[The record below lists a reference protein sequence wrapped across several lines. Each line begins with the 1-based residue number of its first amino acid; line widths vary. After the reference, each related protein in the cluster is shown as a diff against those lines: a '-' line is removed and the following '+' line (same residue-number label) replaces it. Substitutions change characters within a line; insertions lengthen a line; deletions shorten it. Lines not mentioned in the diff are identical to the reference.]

1 MNFYTLCH
9 QYLTDLA
16 QQIEDADKQFLLET
30 DYSDGV
36 LNITISATKQMFV
49 INRNAGNEKIW
60 YSSPFS
66 GPDYFSFNQSQN
78 AWLNQEGVNLTH
90 KIFSELKI

>member
-49 INRNAGNEKIW
+49 INRNSGNEKIW

>member
-66 GPDYFSFNQSQN
+66 GPDYFSFNQSKN
-78 AWLNQEGVNLTH
+78 AWLNQEGVNLTN